1 VYARQNHPQAATSAW
16 SGNLSQTKTAS
27 NGLDQT
33 QVPGVLAVDDQAHFR
48 RALRAVVEAT
58 SGLALAGEAES
69 GEAAVALVRELKP
82 DVVLMDIRMPG
93 LGGVLATNEIKQRRP
108 ETLVL
113 LVSTTHPD
121 ELGRDAWESRAD
133 QVVWKGDLRPQLL
146 DELWDRHRD
155 LTHA

>member
-1 VYARQNHPQAATSAW
+1 VHARQTIRKRQPSAW
-16 SGNLSQTKTAS
+16 SGNLSETKTAM
-27 NGLDQT
+27 NGLDT

-48 RALRAVVEAT
+48 RALRALVEAT

-69 GEAAVALVRELKP
+69 GEAAVALARELKP

-93 LGGVLATNEIKQRRP
+93 LGGVLATNEIKQSRP

-113 LVSTTHPD
+113 LVSTTHPE

-133 QVVWKGDLRPQLL
+133 EVVWKGDLRPQLL
-146 DELWDRHRD
+146 DELCDRHRD
-155 LTHA
+155 HTHA

>member
-16 SGNLSQTKTAS
+16 SGNLSQTKTAI